1 MKSNYVQRQD
11 ARVPIEAEWTF
22 EFGPPLFI
30 KNEEPSAPSAA
41 RFRYLALGAEGIKLA
56 DSLDGFCSVHAWQT
70 HNAFVIQSVPEC
82 IDRIDAA
89 IFDGVA
95 KDYPY

>member
-1 MKSNYVQRQD
+1 MKSNFVQCQD

-41 RFRYLALGAEGIKLA
+41 RFRYVALGAEGIKLA
-56 DSLDGFCSVHAWQT
+56 DSFDGFVDILPDQT
-70 HNAFVIQSVPEC
+70 DDSFSI
-82 IDRIDAA
+82 
-89 IFDGVA
+89 
-95 KDYPY
+95 